1 MLTIHD
7 QIDQLTREIRDV
19 VLTDAERAAALAT
32 LTLLSAEQ
40 AKLNA
45 AFDADLAAYAPPD

>member
-19 VLTDAERAAALAT
+19 VLTDAERAAAHAT

-40 AKLNA
+40 AKLDA